1 MPRKFFRRYLPD
13 PQTIANHRWLGRFG
27 TLLHHPGLW
36 CLSRRSV
43 AGGVA
48 IGMFAGLVPGPLQ
61 MLTAALLAIPLRK
74 NLPVALACTLYTNP
88 FTIVPLYL
96 VALWIGT
103 LITGAAGTELAPAP
117 DFSLAHM
124 WQWFGAMLDWAAD
137 MGKPLIIG
145 LIVLA
150 LGLAGLGWIVVQVAW
165 RAHVVHAWRQR
176 KARRQ
181 QTLNRCVRPVRRPPS
196 ARRPAGA

>member
-1 MPRKFFRRYLPD
+1 MRSTTVAAPCRTAHRMPRKYFRRYLPD

-36 CLSRRSV
+36 SLNRHSV

-61 MLTAALLAIPLRK
+61 MLTAALLAIPLKK

-96 VALWIGT
+96 FALWIGT

-117 DFSLAHM
+117 DFSIAHM
-124 WQWFGAMLDWAAD
+124 WQWFGAMVDWAAG

-145 LIVLA
+145 LLALA
-150 LGLAGLGWIVVQVAW
+150 LGLAGLGWVAVQVAW
-165 RAHVVHAWRQR
+165 RAWVIHAWRQR

-181 QTLNRCVRPVRRPPS
+181 R
-196 ARRPAGA
+196 A